1 MEKLTKLLKS
11 REEALL
17 TAEVR
22 TSLDRLSELLDDDF
36 FEFGSSGTVIHKEDV
51 FASSNQ
57 KTVPH
62 WRLSHFQV
70 RMLAMDTALATYSII
85 NENSGRKTL
94 RSSIWQKKQGKWK
107 MVFHQGTVTE
117 WDPEQL
123 KLPLT

>member
-1 MEKLTKLLKS
+1 MEELTKLLKS
-11 REEALL
+11 QEEALL

-51 FASSNQ
+51 FAENQ

-62 WRLSHFQV
+62 WKLSHFQV
-70 RMLAMDTALATYSII
+70 RMLAVDTALATYFII
-85 NENSGRKTL
+85 NKNSGRRTL
-94 RSSIWQKKQGKWK
+94 RSSIWQNKQGKWK
-107 MVFHQGTVTE
+107 IVFHQGTVTK

-123 KLPLT
+123 NSLLT